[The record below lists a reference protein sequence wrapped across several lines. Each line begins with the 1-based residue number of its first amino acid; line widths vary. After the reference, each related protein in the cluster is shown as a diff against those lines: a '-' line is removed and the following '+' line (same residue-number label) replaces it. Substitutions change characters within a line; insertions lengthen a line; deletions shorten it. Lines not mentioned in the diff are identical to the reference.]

1 MNVSL
6 TPELEEFVRNQ
17 VESGRFRSASEAVRE
32 GIRMLEDRTREREAK
47 LEALREMVGAGIDE
61 LDRGEAI
68 DVDQVFDEI
77 LDGLSAEDD
86 VSRDE

>member
-6 TPELEEFVRNQ
+6 TPELEEFVRSQ

-47 LEALREMVGAGIDE
+47 LEALREMVGAGIEE

-68 DVDQVFDEI
+68 DGGEVFDEV
-77 LDGLSAEDD
+77 LEGLGSEDGQS
-86 VSRDE
+86 